1 MIHELDPEVAAN
13 RIMASVTGVSLSLV
27 LPIATTQILSGKLGF
42 SQGSWD
48 ESCQLKVM
56 KIFYKMCIISIS
68 HPLTH

>member
-42 SQGSWD
+42 SQVSWD
-48 ESCQLKVM
+48 ASGQLKVM
-56 KIFYKMCIISIS
+56 KILASSKFVSS
-68 HPLTH
+68 P